1 MSFGKI
7 KNEYQ
12 LLMIVF
18 LKLTNQYF
26 LIKTNRQIIFI

>member
-12 LLMIVF
+12 LFMIVF
-18 LKLTNQYF
+18 LKLTNQY